1 MNTAAALA
9 WFKSSYS
16 GSEGGNCLELAYTW
30 RKSTYSGSQG
40 GDCIEVAC
48 SWRKSTYSGSEGGNC
63 VEVAAHPAAIHIRDS
78 KNTTGPVLTLSPATW
93 SEFLDGI
100 AP

>member
-16 GSEGGNCLELAYTW
+16 SNEGGNCVELSYAW
-30 RKSTYSGSQG
+30 RKSSHSSNEG
-40 GDCIEVAC
+40 GD
-48 SWRKSTYSGSEGGNC
+48 C

-78 KNTTGPVLTLSPATW
+78 KATAGPILTLSPATW

-100 AP
+100 AR

>member
-16 GSEGGNCLELAYTW
+16 SNE
-30 RKSTYSGSQG
+30 G
-40 GDCIEVAC
+40 GDCLEVAW
-48 SWRKSTYSGSEGGNC
+48 SWRKSSHSSNEGGNC

-78 KNTTGPVLTLSPATW
+78 KAAPAGPVLTLSPATW
-93 SEFLDGI
+93 SEFLDGL
-100 AP
+100 AR